1 MKNLLFLLITLL
13 GVNLISAQY
22 EDVTE
27 EKVASMSD
35 SDLKQLVLE
44 TAAMQNLDAK
54 AFGIAI
60 REYGV
65 RTGIALKV
73 GNVVYFKNAIQVPL
87 DAKLTKQ
94 SEYTSGN
101 ADWRTYEFEDD
112 SRYYNITL
120 NTAKWNIV
128 SRYVTDK

>member
-1 MKNLLFLLITLL
+1 MKNLLFLLIALL

-44 TAAMQNLDAK
+44 TAAMQNLDSK

-120 NTAKWNIV
+120 NSAKWNIV